1 MESLRASVA
10 GLDALFL
17 EDSWLEGEPCAG
29 SLDLA
34 GTGSDVLVGP
44 GGTGA
49 AGVSGSILTGVDV
62 LERRSELRLQRLALW
77 KHLEAQAAAGMAA
90 DAADFAEF
98 QEAMT
103 PPEATGS
110 ERAFV
115 EMSTT
120 AEVAGVLTLSP
131 GAASAFISQ
140 SRKVCAMPT
149 VAAALASGLM
159 SWRHAVIV
167 ADETDCLAAEGAEAL
182 VAHFFDPDAPNRAR
196 GSEPGDLVAHLFRR
210 KVRTWRERSYPASVA
225 IRHAKCVA
233 ERRMEYRPG
242 ADGMATITLI
252 LPGDTACAIWNKTT
266 AIARGL
272 QGPRETRTLTQLRPD
287 VAAALLLS
295 AHTGAAA
302 TGRSIDGQETGAG
315 TDPYFVDLS
324 KIPAPKAD
332 VLVTIPIFT
341 MLGST
346 DEPADLDGYGPIP
359 AAMARKLVADGAASF
374 YRVLVDPRD
383 GAPLEI
389 GRTSYRLS
397 EAMKRWIR
405 MRDGHCTFPGC
416 TNPSTDNDTDHLTA
430 WQHHGTTGV
439 SNLAQLCP
447 KHHRLKH
454 HSGWNPTP
462 ATTTEP
468 PGWTSP
474 TGRHYPGQH
483 PDPQPPHWPP
493 ALSELA
499 PDRAL
504 NEDTG
509 AAGDSGVTGDLTP
522 GGDAGAAGEPRATG
536 DVREAGELTTA
547 RDSEATGD
555 FGAAEVFASTGDFG
569 AGDEP
574 GLTGEP
580 RVGGEL
586 AVCSDVILKGGTD
599 AVERMASA
607 QEPVEQTRPG
617 ELPEGTIVNGSAETQ
632 WSLEEQILAGIAV
645 FPEHLLADPP
655 DDESL
660 DGELLGGDLIEP
672 GDLSPDDPLWDAF
685 YATPFILPADPWGSR
700 TDWLLHA

>member
-1 MESLRASVA
+1 
-10 GLDALFL
+10 
-17 EDSWLEGEPCAG
+17 
-29 SLDLA
+29 
-34 GTGSDVLVGP
+34 
-44 GGTGA
+44 
-49 AGVSGSILTGVDV
+49 
-62 LERRSELRLQRLALW
+62 
-77 KHLEAQAAAGMAA
+77 
-90 DAADFAEF
+90 
-98 QEAMT
+98 MT
-103 PPEATGS
+103 PPDATGA

-131 GAASAFISQ
+131 GAAAAFISQ
-140 SRKVCAMPT
+140 SRKVCAMPA
-149 VAAALASGLM
+149 VAGALAAGLM

-167 ADETDCLAAEGAEAL
+167 ADEADCLAPESAEAL
-182 VAHFFDPDAPNRAR
+182 VAHFFDPDAPNPAR
-196 GSEPGDLVAHLFRR
+196 GSAPGDLVAHLFRR
-210 KVRTWRERSYPASVA
+210 KVRTWRERTYPASVQE
-225 IRHAKCVA
+225 RHARCVA

-242 ADGMATITLI
+242 ADGMASITLI

-272 QGPRETRTLTQLRPD
+272 QGPGETRTLTQLRPD
-287 VAAALLLS
+287 TAAALLLS

-302 TGRSIDGQETGAG
+302 TGRLDGGEGSGSASGADSLPGASGNG

-359 AAMARKLVADGAASF
+359 AAMARKLVADGATSF
-374 YRVLVDPRD
+374 YRVLVDPRT

-454 HSGWNPTP
+454 NSGWTPTP
-462 ATTTEP
+462 ATATEP

-493 ALSELA
+493 GLPDALHM
-499 PDRAL
+499 
-504 NEDTG
+504 TG
-509 AAGDSGVTGDLTP
+509 
-522 GGDAGAAGEPRATG
+522 
-536 DVREAGELTTA
+536 
-547 RDSEATGD
+547 
-555 FGAAEVFASTGDFG
+555 
-569 AGDEP
+569 
-574 GLTGEP
+574 
-580 RVGGEL
+580 
-586 AVCSDVILKGGTD
+586 
-599 AVERMASA
+599 
-607 QEPVEQTRPG
+607 
-617 ELPEGTIVNGSAETQ
+617 
-632 WSLEEQILAGIAV
+632 SLEQRILAGIAV
-645 FPEHLLADPP
+645 CPDYLLDDPP
-655 DDESL
+655 DDELL
-660 DGELLGGDLIEP
+660 DAEFACEDRVVP
-672 GDLSPDDPLWDAF
+672 DDLSPDDPLWEAF
-685 YATPFILPADPWGSR
+685 YASPFELPADPQR
-700 TDWLLHA
+700 EHWLHELSFT

>member
-1 MESLRASVA
+1 MQGLRTSIA

-17 EDSWLEGEPCAG
+17 EDADLDRADADAVAGEA
-29 SLDLA
+29 
-34 GTGSDVLVGP
+34 
-44 GGTGA
+44 
-49 AGVSGSILTGVDV
+49 VDV
-62 LERRSELRLQRLALW
+62 LERKSELRLQRLAFW
-77 KHLEAQAAAGMAA
+77 KQLEAQVAAGKAR
-90 DAADFAEF
+90 DAAEFAEF

-103 PPEATGS
+103 PPDATDT
-110 ERAFV
+110 EKAFV

-131 GAASAFISQ
+131 GAAAAFISQ
-140 SRKVCAMPT
+140 SRKVCAMPA
-149 VAAALASGLM
+149 VAAALAAGAV

-167 ADETDCLAAEGAEAL
+167 ADEADCLAPENADAL
-182 VAHFFDPDAPNRAR
+182 VAHFFDPDAPNPAR
-196 GSEPGDLVAHLFRR
+196 GSAPGDLVPHLFRR
-210 KVRTWRERSYPASVA
+210 KVRTWRERTYPASVQERH
-225 IRHAKCVA
+225 IRCVA
-233 ERRMEYRPG
+233 ERRMEYRPA
-242 ADGMATITLI
+242 ADGMASITLI

-272 QGPRETRTLTQLRPD
+272 QGPGETRTLTQLRPD

-302 TGRSIDGQETGAG
+302 TGLLNGSEGSGSVSGVDSHPGASG
-315 TDPYFVDLS
+315 NGSDPYFVDLS

-341 MLGST
+341 MLGSA

-359 AAMARKLVADGAASF
+359 AAMARKLVADGATSF
-374 YRVLVDPRD
+374 YRVLVDPRT

-416 TNPSTDNDTDHLTA
+416 SNPSTDNDTDHLTA
-430 WQHHGTTGV
+430 WQHDGSTGV

-454 HSGWNPTP
+454 NSGWSPTP
-462 ATTTEP
+462 AAATEP
-468 PGWTSP
+468 PGLTSP
-474 TGRHYPGQH
+474 TGRHYPAQH

-493 ALSELA
+493 ELLEQE
-499 PDRAL
+499 RTL
-504 NEDTG
+504 TG
-509 AAGDSGVTGDLTP
+509 DIAAAGDSDVTGDPTP
-522 GGDAGAAGEPRATG
+522 GGDAGAAGEQSATVDGAG
-536 DVREAGELTTA
+536 DFAVA

-555 FGAAEVFASTGDFG
+555 FGAAEGSAAVG
-569 AGDEP
+569 EP
-574 GLTGEP
+574 GLT
-580 RVGGEL
+580 RVLGVIGGL
-586 AVCSDVILKGGTD
+586 AVCCGVILRGGSA
-599 AVERMASA
+599 AVERMARE
-607 QEPVEQTRPG
+607 QEPVEETRPG
-617 ELPEGTIVNGSAETQ
+617 ERPEEPTVNGSAETQ

-645 FPEHLLADPP
+645 LPEHLLADPP

-660 DGELLGGDLIEP
+660 DGELLGGDIIEP
-672 GDLSPDDPLWDAF
+672 GDLSPDDPLWEAF
-685 YATPFILPADPWGSR
+685 YAAPFVLPADPGGNH